1 MINAHDVRLTNLTE
15 NFGGNSL
22 ILSTVCKKL
31 CNRIVQYLVIFK
43 DFNYKGFWISLWME
57 NFHWIVA
64 KLDVCTMRLIH
75 FMKKSIST
83 SYSICY
89 DAKSA
94 GTRADRLCVCMSHT
108 YFKYMQTSTNT
119 LTTSDTIPV
128 LWNCRKNTP
137 LLNKIQANLNLHL
150 DSYSLFRNF

>member
-1 MINAHDVRLTNLTE
+1 MINAHDVCLTNSTE

-22 ILSTVCKKL
+22 FLSTVCKSF
-31 CNRIVQYLVIFK
+31 VIDSCVFWWYVSK
-43 DFNYKGFWISLWME
+43 GFNYKGFWISLWME

-75 FMKKSIST
+75 FMKSLYQHHIV
-83 SYSICY
+83 YVMMRNLQARGPI
-89 DAKSA
+89 
-94 GTRADRLCVCMSHT
+94 VCASHT
-108 YFKYMQTSTNT
+108 YLNTCKQAQTNT